1 MNLSGEVVDPFLIQV
16 LRDKRRDYELTD
28 IIKTIQSEQNNIMTL
43 PMNKNFIVQDV
54 LVQEK
59 Q

>member
-28 IIKTIQSEQNNIMTL
+28 IINGY
-43 PMNKNFIVQDV
+43 NKNNSV
-54 LVQEK
+54 
-59 Q
+59 